1 MQDPGAESAPTAPP
15 SISTVPP
22 KLVASDLDGTL
33 VRSDGTLDDRT
44 RRAIEAAEA
53 AGTIVVFCT
62 ARPHRGL
69 TELAEATEHRG
80 VVICDNGALLWDLHT
95 ESVIE
100 SSPLDPAIARELVAL
115 LEAELP
121 GGAWAVERAGGFGHE
136 PGYVTRWPIPENATV
151 AAMQALI
158 AEPAVKLMLRHDR
171 LTADRLLERARE
183 ACGHLAELS
192 HSSAT
197 DALLEISAA
206 GVSKASALARL
217 CERRDIDRHEVIAF
231 GDMPNDLAMLAWAG
245 HSVAVA
251 NAHPDVR
258 ASADEVTAS
267 NDESGVALVLERL
280 FS

>member
-1 MQDPGAESAPTAPP
+1 M
-15 SISTVPP
+15 PP

-33 VRSDGTLDDRT
+33 VRSDNTLDERT
-44 RRAIEAAEA
+44 HRAIATAHA
-53 AGTIVVFCT
+53 AGAIVVFCT

-69 TELAEATEHRG
+69 RDLPEATRRHG
-80 VVICDNGALLWDLHT
+80 VAICNNGAMLWDLRT

-100 SSPLDPAIARELVAL
+100 SSPLEPDTARELVAL
-115 LEAELP
+115 LEAEVP
-121 GGAWAVERAGGFGHE
+121 GGAWAVERTGGFGHE
-136 PGYVTRWPIPENATV
+136 PGYVTRWPIPEGATV
-151 AAMQALI
+151 GAVHALI
-158 AEPAVKLMLRHDR
+158 AEPAVKLMLRHNR
-171 LTADRLLERARE
+171 MTADALLERARE

-192 HSSAT
+192 HSSTT

-206 GVSKASALARL
+206 GVSKATALARL
-217 CERRDIDRHEVIAF
+217 CAKHGIDRADVVAF
-231 GDMPNDLAMLAWAG
+231 GDMPNDLPMLAWAG

-258 ASADEVTAS
+258 AAADEVTAS